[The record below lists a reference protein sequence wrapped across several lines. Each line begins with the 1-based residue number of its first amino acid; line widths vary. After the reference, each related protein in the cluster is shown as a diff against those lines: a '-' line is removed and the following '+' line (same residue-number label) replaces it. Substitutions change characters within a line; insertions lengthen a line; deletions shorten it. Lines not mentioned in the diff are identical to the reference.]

1 MSKIWYCPNCGYEVN
16 SRGRCHS
23 CRSRLVASALPELET
38 GDEDDEVGYRLDDW
52 VDRDRG
58 RLIESLN
65 TLEVLHRFEDD
76 ELVVAAD
83 DEARVDDLIA
93 EIAASPTDDGS
104 ADDGAPDGSE
114 PMEDEDQDQVTDALR
129 MLAKAAHRLRED
141 PTDMHADA
149 DVAEAS
155 AAVFTVDDFYA
166 ADPETWAAVGRVTRR
181 LLSALGADEALEDE
195 IRTQAGVLYKLVDPL
210 LEFADA
216 DEDEADE
223 ADEDE
228 EDEETPAEVV
238 AGDVGATGGAAAGGA
253 ATGMVAGDV
262 APTPSA
268 AGNGPDG
275 AGAATGGLIAAA
287 AAEDGTPDAS
297 GVRGESEIE
306 ESEAALDDDVDGE
319 QDDSESE
326 TVYEL
331 PEWLPEQRA
340 QLGVLMDDAEIEYQ
354 WEGDDL
360 VVPADRE
367 SEVEALFGE
376 IGGPA
381 DDGDDGE
388 DRYRAIEELF
398 AVSDRL
404 TNDPSDEHRAGEV
417 VARIQEVAGP
427 PPLGL
432 DEVAWFRI
440 MTQARVL
447 SDVIQAKRDQ
457 STIAEEARS
466 LRDLLRG
473 IV

>member
-1 MSKIWYCPNCGYEVN
+1 M
-16 SRGRCHS
+16 R
-23 CRSRLVASALPELET
+23 
-38 GDEDDEVGYRLDDW
+38 
-52 VDRDRG
+52 
-58 RLIESLN
+58 IE
-65 TLEVLHRFEDD
+65 
-76 ELVVAAD
+76 
-83 DEARVDDLIA
+83 
-93 EIAASPTDDGS
+93 
-104 ADDGAPDGSE
+104 
-114 PMEDEDQDQVTDALR
+114 DQVTDALR

-340 QLGVLMDDAEIEYQ
+340 QLGVLLDDAEIEYQ

-367 SEVEALFGE
+367 SEVEALFE
-376 IGGPA
+376 QIGGPGRTTA
-381 DDGDDGE
+381 TTA
-388 DRYRAIEELF
+388 RTAIEPSKSCLPSPTDWPTTPLTSTGPGRWWPGSRRWP
-398 AVSDRL
+398 ARLPSVSTRW
-404 TNDPSDEHRAGEV
+404 PGSA
-417 VARIQEVAGP
+417 
-427 PPLGL
+427 
-432 DEVAWFRI
+432 
-440 MTQARVL
+440 
-447 SDVIQAKRDQ
+447 S
-457 STIAEEARS
+457 
-466 LRDLLRG
+466 
-473 IV
+473 